1 MTMKKILRI
10 FLMGLF
16 LIPTFPFFFY
26 KTYGNKKIIL
36 KPNTILISNH
46 YSNFDPFFI
55 QMRFLFKDIRFVTL
69 RDVKKKLHL
78 RFIAWLFNAV
88 YVDPS
93 RADVTFFKE
102 AMSALK
108 NGSILCIFPEGVV
121 NPRKFGFFDFKM
133 GYIKLAFKANSTIVP
148 IYLYPALKAFKRS
161 KIHILNAIEISCT
174 TLEPSDLNAKIQSDI
189 MEVSSSY

>member
-1 MTMKKILRI
+1 MFWLFQIGRCDSKHHHGQRRLRRTKDSQNGCLYTHDHEKNTKNLSDGAFSNTHI
-10 FLMGLF
+10 S
-16 LIPTFPFFFY
+16 FFSST
-26 KTYGNKKIIL
+26 KLTVIKKIIL

-108 NGSILCIFPEGVV
+108 
-121 NPRKFGFFDFKM
+121 KWFDFM
-133 GYIKLAFKANSTIVP
+133 HLS
-148 IYLYPALKAFKRS
+148 
-161 KIHILNAIEISCT
+161 
-174 TLEPSDLNAKIQSDI
+174 
-189 MEVSSSY
+189 

>member
-1 MTMKKILRI
+1 
-10 FLMGLF
+10 MGLF

-55 QMRFLFKDIRFVTL
+55 QMRFLFKEIRFVTL

-78 RFIAWLFNAV
+78 RIIAWLFNAI

-93 RADVTFFKE
+93 RPDITFFKE
-102 AMSALK
+102 AVRELK
-108 NGSILCIFPEGVV
+108 KGSIICIFPEGVV
-121 NPRKFGFFDFKM
+121 NPRKYGFFDFKM
-133 GYIKLAFKANSTIVP
+133 GYLSLAYKAGSNIVP
-148 IYLYPALKAFKRS
+148 IYLYPALKVFKRS
-161 KIHILNAIEISCT
+161 KIHILAAIDINNQ